1 MRYEVYAK
9 KINGR
14 KWNPVGE
21 SNNKYDAIEMG
32 ANCGVNGYFAVYDT
46 LEDEWVDLGFSSQVF
61 SISTFGAPP
70 TTQPARYFHYTTAQP
85 ICQ

>member
-32 ANCGVNGYFAVYDT
+32 ANCGVNGYFAVYDI
-46 LEDEWVDLGFSSQVF
+46 LEDEWVDLGF
-61 SISTFGAPP
+61 
-70 TTQPARYFHYTTAQP
+70 
-85 ICQ
+85 

>member
-32 ANCGVNGYFAVYDT
+32 ANCGINGYFAVYNT
-46 LEDEWVDLGFSSQVF
+46 EDEKWVDLGF
-61 SISTFGAPP
+61 
-70 TTQPARYFHYTTAQP
+70 
-85 ICQ
+85 